1 MQKNLYSVN
10 RKESTTEFNAK
21 YPHTLKKHLL
31 QRLTQ
36 FLICHLLSIL
46 FICRKKIR
54 THSFYTHKKN
64 TYNYILTSFLL
75 TTSHYMDFVQYEIP
89 SLFKHFFLDKKIY
102 VIFVQEL
109 KPAGDND

>member
-1 MQKNLYSVN
+1 MYKSLVLAPIFAKISHAQTNSFLFAFFQLFSMQKNLYSVN

-54 THSFYTHKKN
+54 THRFHTHKKH
-64 TYNYILTSFLL
+64 LQL
-75 TTSHYMDFVQYEIP
+75 
-89 SLFKHFFLDKKIY
+89 HFD
-102 VIFVQEL
+102 
-109 KPAGDND
+109 

>member
-1 MQKNLYSVN
+1 MYKSLVLAPIFAKISTRTNKFFFFFAFFQLFSMQKNLYSVN

-54 THSFYTHKKN
+54 THRFHTHKKH
-64 TYNYILTSFLL
+64 LQL
-75 TTSHYMDFVQYEIP
+75 
-89 SLFKHFFLDKKIY
+89 HFD
-102 VIFVQEL
+102 
-109 KPAGDND
+109 